1 MQLETGRTR
10 QKMRTRR
17 ELLAAARRLL
27 ERGQPVTVEAVA
39 VEAEISRTTA
49 YRYFSDA
56 EAMIL
61 EAFLDGQALSPEEIV
76 GDSAEV
82 RERVHRV
89 LRHLMDLVRHSET
102 AFRTYLS
109 RSLAGSGAT
118 GEARGSQRAGRRIP
132 MYEHAL
138 APVRETL
145 GEAEFHDLVVSLS
158 AVSGI
163 ESWIA
168 LKDVCRVDD
177 EMAERVAA
185 SIVDAILDRHLGAGS
200 GPRP

>member
-1 MQLETGRTR
+1 MQFETGRTR

-17 ELLAAARRLL
+17 ELLAAARRLM
-27 ERGQPVTVEAVA
+27 ERGAPVTVEAVA

-49 YRYFSDA
+49 YRYFADA

-61 EAFLDGQALSPEEIV
+61 EAFLDGQTASPEEVV
-76 GDSAEV
+76 GDSTDV

-89 LRHLMDLVRHSET
+89 LRYLTDLVRNAET
-102 AFRTYLS
+102 AYRTYLS
-109 RSLAGSGAT
+109 NTLAGSVRQGA
-118 GEARGSQRAGRRIP
+118 AVKDSQRAGRRLP

-138 APVRETL
+138 APVRATM
-145 GEAEFHDLVVSLS
+145 GEEDFRFLVLSLS

-163 ESWIA
+163 ESLIA

-177 EMAERVAA
+177 AMADRVSA
-185 SIVDAILDRHLGAGS
+185 SIVDAILDRRLRGI
-200 GPRP
+200 